1 MIKGLCIDLDGT
13 LVDSH
18 EYLYGAFQ
26 KFMNKRSVPDTRETF
41 NSLIG
46 PSLKEMLE
54 NVRKE
59 HQWKEPTDELLEE
72 YRGYLRDLKAV
83 DIPLFP
89 GALEALKQF
98 VKWDLKLAL
107 VTSAHRKYAD
117 HVLSLHKIAPFF
129 DFVITPEDSG
139 FISKP
144 NGVIY
149 QKAIQKLELPLKD
162 VIAIE
167 DSFSGIK
174 SAMNA
179 NLSVFYLTHGKFIPK
194 NVLAEKVVML
204 KGWPDLIKV
213 LKEAHA

>member
-13 LVDSH
+13 LLNSH
-18 EYLYGAFQ
+18 EYLYGVFQ
-26 KFMNKRSVPDTRETF
+26 KFMNKRSVSDSRETF

-54 NVRKE
+54 SVRKE
-59 HQWKEPTDELLEE
+59 YQWKEPTDELLEE
-72 YRGYLRDLKAV
+72 YRGYLKDLKAT
-83 DIPLFP
+83 DIPLYP
-89 GALEALKQF
+89 GALDALKQF
-98 VKWDLKLAL
+98 VKWNTKLAL
-107 VTSAHRKYAD
+107 VTSAHRKYVD
-117 HVLSLHKIAPFF
+117 HIFSLHKIAPYF

-149 QKAIQKLELPLKD
+149 QKAIQKLELPTKEI
-162 VIAIE
+162 IAIE

-174 SAMNA
+174 SAINA
-179 NLSVFYLTHGKFIPK
+179 NLLVFYLTHGKPIPR
-194 NVLAEKVVML
+194 NVLAEKIVML

-213 LKEAHA
+213 LKEAYA